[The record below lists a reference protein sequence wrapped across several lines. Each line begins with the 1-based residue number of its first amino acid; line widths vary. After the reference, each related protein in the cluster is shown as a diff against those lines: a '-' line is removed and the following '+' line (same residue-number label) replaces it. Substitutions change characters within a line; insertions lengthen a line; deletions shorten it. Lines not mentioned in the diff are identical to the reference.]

1 MKEMEQLVSEKTQ
14 QLERLVNEID
24 KKGTELVELGS
35 KKEELEREVEKLKN
49 FEADGLRMTS
59 GQGEEER
66 MNGIMDVLDSLQA
79 ELRDKN

>member
-1 MKEMEQLVSEKTQ
+1 MIEMEQLVSDKTQ
-14 QLERLVNEID
+14 ELERLVNEIE
-24 KKGTELVELGS
+24 KKGPELAELGS
-35 KKEELEREVEKLKN
+35 KKEELKREVEKMKN